1 VAAFCVK
8 ARAARVVA
16 QIVAIAAV
24 LILCALDA
32 RPSQAATEA
41 QERAAL
47 ETRQAQLFQEM
58 LRDPSNLDVTFAYAD
73 VSARLGDY
81 EAAVSALERM
91 LLFNPNLPRVDL
103 ELGALYFRMGSFAVA
118 ESYFDKAL
126 AQNPPAD
133 VRARIAEYLAQI
145 KSALSRH
152 RVAGYLLFGMQ
163 YQSDANVAPG
173 SAAVQSPVGTL
184 LLSPQFVKAPDENF
198 FINGSII
205 YDYDLET
212 QNRDTL
218 EVTGTSLVN
227 HYLTF
232 GRLDLDYGEVTAGP
246 RFNFPHLAGVTGA
259 SLKPYLILNEVGL
272 GENQYFWTY
281 GVGLE
286 YDEVVWHDL
295 SLRATVEAREKHF
308 ANAPDRPL
316 STGLDGHDTLVSL
329 TAVKPI
335 TENSA
340 LSAEFDYLNQDTA
353 LPYYSNNSY
362 AVTGYYHVRYQTP
375 RKLLPNLW
383 ETTLYLSR
391 AWSLYASPDPCC
403 NTSGNPLAP
412 LFLPI
417 NEFTSSRFDRHWRF
431 GITQSLIISPRV
443 SLVLQV
449 QRDIVSSNLSL
460 YAYTSDSVL
469 LGPQIRF

>member
-1 VAAFCVK
+1 VAASFVK
-8 ARAARVVA
+8 TRAACVLA
-16 QIVAIAAV
+16 QIVAIAVV
-24 LILCALDA
+24 LFLGALDA
-32 RPSQAATEA
+32 RPSRAAGET

-47 ETRQAQLFQEM
+47 EVRQARLFQQM

-73 VSARLGDY
+73 VSARLGNY

-118 ESYFDKAL
+118 KSYFDKAL

-133 VRARIAEYLAQI
+133 VRARVEEYLAQI
-145 KSALSRH
+145 RSALSRH
-152 RVAGYLLFGMQ
+152 HVTGYLLFGTQ

-173 SAAVQSPVGTL
+173 SATILSPIGTL
-184 LLSPQFVKAPDENF
+184 LLSPQFVKAPDNNF
-198 FINGSII
+198 FINGSVV

-212 QNRDTL
+212 QNRDAL
-218 EVTGTSLVN
+218 EVTGTGYMN
-227 HYLTF
+227 HYF
-232 GRLDLDYGEVTAGP
+232 IFSRLDLDYGEVTAGP
-246 RFNFPHLAGVTGA
+246 RLNFPNLPGVTGA
-259 SLKPYLILNEVGL
+259 SFKPYLILNEVGL

-286 YDEVVWHDL
+286 YDEIVWHDL
-295 SLRATVEAREKHF
+295 ALRAIVEAREKHF
-308 ANAPDRPL
+308 TNAPDRPL

-329 TAVKPI
+329 SAVKPI
-335 TENSA
+335 TASSA
-340 LSAEFDYLNQDTA
+340 LTAEFDFLNQDTL

-362 AVTGYYHVRYQTP
+362 AVTGSYHIRYETP
-375 RKLLPNLW
+375 RKLLPNPW

-391 AWSLYASPDPCC
+391 SWSLYASPDPCC

-417 NEFTSSRFDRHWRF
+417 NAYTSSRFDRHWRF

-449 QRDIVSSNLSL
+449 QRDIISSNLSL

-469 LGPQIRF
+469 VGPQIRF